1 MPKHKYTFT
10 LLCLI
15 ATACFAQYAKTPL
28 KVPAQRDPNLYHAG
42 ADAQQEVAETIE
54 TAGKESKRV
63 IVVFGANWC
72 PDCYALDYGFHQPRI
87 EPLLN
92 ANFKVVHVDV
102 GRYDKNL
109 DLAKKYHVDL
119 EKGIPSLAVLSPQ
132 GSVLYS
138 TGEFERAR
146 VMTEEDII
154 QFLNAWKPATASTAA
169 R

>member
-1 MPKHKYTFT
+1 MNKRKYLFAFLV
-10 LLCLI
+10 LL
-15 ATACFAQYAKTPL
+15 ATVSLAQWNKTPL
-28 KVPAQRDPNLYHAG
+28 KVPQQRNPNLYPAG
-42 ADAQQEVAETIE
+42 VNAQEEVTETVSA
-54 TAGKESKRV
+54 AGKENKRV
-63 IVVFGANWC
+63 ILVFGANWC

-87 EPLLN
+87 EPLVN
-92 ANFKVVHVDV
+92 ANFKVVHIDV

-132 GSVLYS
+132 GAVLYS

-154 QFLNAWKPATASTAA
+154 QFLNTWKAPTTAQK
-169 R
+169 

>member
-1 MPKHKYTFT
+1 MRIDMKKHSYSFFT
-10 LLCLI
+10 LILL
-15 ATACFAQYAKTPL
+15 ATACFAQWTKAPL
-28 KVPAQRDPNLYHAG
+28 KVPAQRNPNLYR
-42 ADAQQEVAETIE
+42 ADADARQEIAQTLTE
-54 TAGKESKRV
+54 AAKEKKRV
-63 IVVFGANWC
+63 LLVFGATWC
-72 PDCYALDYGFHQPRI
+72 TDCYALDYGFHQPRI

-109 DLAKKYHVDL
+109 DLAQKYHVDL

-132 GSVLYS
+132 GAVLYS

-154 QFLNAWKPATASTAA
+154 QFLNAWKPK
-169 R
+169 